1 MINRDNMRIKLL
13 DRYIMLKYA
22 GTFVFTGI
30 LFTLISWVIDASQ
43 KVESFV
49 NENLSFYQIVFEYYI
64 YFLLNINILLWPLF
78 ALISVI
84 FFTSRL
90 AYNSEIISI
99 LNAGVSFRRIMLPY
113 LITALAIVVPHLL
126 SNHIFIPIANKKRI
140 HFENQYIYKGNKD
153 YDRSANIHL
162 FISEN
167 SKVYVR
173 YFREEDNSISDLRI
187 EEFDQQRLKSVLKA
201 ARAQWQ
207 EESKTWL
214 ISEYKRFHFDD
225 SSEQHINYQDATLDT
240 LLNMRPSDFVRFK
253 NQREMMTT
261 PELRNYIA
269 EERKRGI
276 ADTRLFEIEVHR
288 RSADSYTLIILTII
302 GLAVASRKVR
312 GGMGVH
318 LAVGVS
324 LGASYIVLSKFS
336 VTFAQ
341 GNLIPPIL
349 GVWIPNILYTFIAW
363 YRVSIAQ
370 K

>member
-1 MINRDNMRIKLL
+1 
-13 DRYIMLKYA
+13 
-22 GTFVFTGI
+22 VFTGL

-49 NENLSFYQIVFEYYI
+49 NEKLSFYQIVFEYYV
-64 YFLLNINILLWPLF
+64 YFLMNINILLWPLF

-99 LNAGVSFRRIMLPY
+99 LNAGVSFNRMMVPY
-113 LITALAIVVPHLL
+113 LVTAFLIVGPHLI
-126 SNHIFIPIANKKRI
+126 SNHIWIPQANKKRI
-140 HFENQYIYKGNKD
+140 EFENTYIYKGNKD
-153 YDRSANIHL
+153 YDSGSNIHL
-162 FISEN
+162 FIDDDT
-167 SKVYVR
+167 KVYVR

-187 EEFDQQRLKSVLKA
+187 EKFEDLEMSMMIKA
-201 ARAQWQ
+201 SRAQWI
-207 EESKTWL
+207 EESETWR
-214 ISEYKRFHFDD
+214 IFDYTRFVFDGVD
-225 SSEQHINYQDATLDT
+225 EQMEIFKDASFDT
-240 LLNMRPSDFVRFK
+240 VMNMRPNDFIRFK

-261 PELRNYIA
+261 PEIKNYI
-269 EERKRGI
+269 ELERKRGLS
-276 ADTRLFEIEVHR
+276 DTRTMEIEIHR
-288 RSADSYTLIILTII
+288 RTADSYTLIILTLI
-302 GLAVASRKVR
+302 GLAVASRKTR

-341 GNLIPPIL
+341 GNIIPPLI
-349 GVWIPNILYTFIAW
+349 GVWIPNILFTGIAW